1 MNAKAEQFKGYLDSK
16 DIKVFDIEELQ
27 DDPQHTVAFRSR
39 LTIEGQSLPT
49 VVIVDDSI
57 FVLIRTQIQARALSD
72 ANKDALLN
80 AANAENGRFKPF
92 KVYTNAAGDL
102 LLDVCL
108 TFMNELSGDEIYTI
122 FDSMIG
128 YLNGAEGAYR
138 RLMQAIWS
146 KPAINHQSGDAAE

>member
-1 MNAKAEQFKGYLDSK
+1 MNAKAEQFKAYLDEK
-16 DIKVFDIEELQ
+16 GIKVFDIEELE

-49 VVIVDDSI
+49 VVIIDDSI
-57 FVLIRTQIQARALSD
+57 FVLVRTQIQARALTEQ
-72 ANKDALLN
+72 NKTALFE
-80 AANAENGRFKPF
+80 AANVENGRFKPF
-92 KVYTNAAGDL
+92 KIYTNNAGDL

-128 YLNGAEGAYR
+128 YLDGSEGGYR
-138 RLMQAIWS
+138 RLMQAVWS
-146 KPAINHQSGDAAE
+146 KPAINHGEER